1 MNSKRL
7 LTILSFINEKDKIV
21 DIGCDH
27 AYLSLLLAKRGQ
39 ASVAVDVVSSII
51 DKLKKQIKNPL
62 ISFYKS
68 DGLENVD
75 DSLYDMPVLS
85 GMGTYTILNIIKKS
99 NKNFD
104 KVLTCS
110 NGKYKTLRSGM
121 LELGFV
127 SVKEQIVKEN
137 NKYYN
142 IILFKKGNKKYSE
155 KELYFGINH
164 QDKKM
169 LKEYNDYLKRKYEK
183 IKNKVPVDSEILK
196 ILNLLE
202 KC

>member
-110 NGKYKTLRSGM
+110 NRKYKTLRSGM

-169 LKEYNDYLKRKYEK
+169 LKEYNDYLKRKYKK

>member
-39 ASVAVDVVSSII
+39 ASIAVDVVSSII

-110 NGKYKTLRSGM
+110 NGKYKTLRNGM

>member
-7 LTILSFINEKDKIV
+7 LTILSFINEKNKIV

-39 ASVAVDVVSSII
+39 ASIAVDVVSSII

-169 LKEYNDYLKRKYEK
+169 LKEYNDYLKRKYKK

>member
-39 ASVAVDVVSSII
+39 ASIAVDVVSSII

-75 DSLYDMPVLS
+75 DSLYNMPVLS

-169 LKEYNDYLKRKYEK
+169 LKEYNDYLKRKYKK

>member
-27 AYLSLLLAKRGQ
+27 AYLSMLLAKRGQ

-51 DKLKKQIKNPL
+51 DKLKKQNKNPL

-68 DGLENVD
+68 DGLENIN

-110 NGKYKTLRSGM
+110 NGKYKLLRSGM

-183 IKNKVPVDSEILK
+183 IKNKVPKDSEVLK
-196 ILNLLE
+196 EISLLE